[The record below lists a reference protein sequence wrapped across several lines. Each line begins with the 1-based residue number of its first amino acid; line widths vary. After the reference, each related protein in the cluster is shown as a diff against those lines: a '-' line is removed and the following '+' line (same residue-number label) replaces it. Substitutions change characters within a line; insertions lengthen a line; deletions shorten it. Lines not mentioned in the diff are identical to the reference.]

1 MTKREKIIVSAYT
14 GVLLC
19 DFDDLHRYIEE
30 AVGRPVQTIELGLGG
45 EEILEKVKAYSKE
58 EFLEI
63 CEKEE

>member
-30 AVGRPVQTIELGLGG
+30 AVGRPVKTIELGMDG
-45 EEILEKVKAYSKE
+45 EIWEKVKAYSKE

-63 CEKEE
+63 CEKGE